1 MLIVVGFKFID
12 LSLNRMLIFCYV
24 FRFFA
29 SAISDDLGV
38 WATNDNKVS
47 GVQQLYFMMFE
58 NRLGFVKN
66 MVTVPDIHKKAPKCP
81 TITSVMELLRDELV
95 QFHDEGRAITGKTT
109 NTNDDVAMSLIQAA
123 FWSQSI
129 RATSSLE
136 SNILVTQ

>member
-1 MLIVVGFKFID
+1 M
-12 LSLNRMLIFCYV
+12 
-24 FRFFA
+24 
-29 SAISDDLGV
+29 
-38 WATNDNKVS
+38 S

-58 NRLGFVKN
+58 NRLSFVKN

-123 FWSQSI
+123 YWSQNF
-129 RATSSLE
+129 RATASLE
-136 SNILVTQ
+136 SNLLVSQ